1 LSKNFIIS
9 LTITSFLLPNK
20 KYIYMKKIFTL
31 AVVTIIS
38 ASAFSQ
44 TQKGNWLVGGSAG
57 FSSQSQSGA
66 SGNITEL
73 SITPTAGYFI
83 NNNLAVGASLNFGS
97 QKSGSTVTTFGIGP
111 MVRYYFAEL
120 GKNAKLYGQGE
131 FAYASVTSSG
141 VTNSGTGWALQAG
154 PAFFLNKNVA
164 IETTLRY
171 GSVKPQNSNSVNTFG
186 VNVGFQIHL

>member
-1 LSKNFIIS
+1 
-9 LTITSFLLPNK
+9 
-20 KYIYMKKIFTL
+20 MKKIFTL

-57 FSSQSQSGA
+57 FSSQSQSG
-66 SGNITEL
+66 SSTTTTEL

-83 NNNLAVGASLNFGS
+83 SNNLAVGASLNFGS
-97 QKSGSTVTTFGIGP
+97 QKSGSTTVSTFGIGP

-120 GKNAKLYGQGE
+120 GKNAKIYGQGE
-131 FAYASVTSSG
+131 FAYASVSSG
-141 VTNSGTGWALQAG
+141 GTTNTGTGWALQAG

-171 GSVKPQNSNSVNTFG
+171 GSVKPQNANNVNTFG